1 MNKQAQMFRQLV
13 DWKAAT
19 WAGLA
24 SGFFSMLLNSALTGA
39 TLGSPWLF
47 LRMNAGIVL
56 GVEAVDASAGFN
68 AGVLLTGALVYLMFS
83 LLFSAV
89 VAFILHRWGIAV
101 GILGGAG
108 IGLAMYVLA
117 VYGLSAL
124 YPWFYELRNW
134 MMLVSTVVY
143 GAVAGGLYEA
153 WEVETFVPVEKESA
167 S

>member
-1 MNKQAQMFRQLV
+1 MNKQAQRFRQLV
-13 DWKAAT
+13 DWRAAA

-24 SGFFSMLLNSALTGA
+24 SGLFSLLVNSALTGIA
-39 TLGSPWLF
+39 LGNPWLF
-47 LRMNAGIVL
+47 VRMNAGILL
-56 GVEAVDASAGFN
+56 GVGAVDSTAGFSAGI
-68 AGVLLTGALVYLMFS
+68 AVAGALVYLMFS
-83 LLFSAV
+83 LLFGAL
-89 VAFILHRWGIAV
+89 VAFIVHRWGIAV

-108 IGLAMYVLA
+108 IGLALYVLA

-153 WEVETFVPVEKESA
+153 WEVEVFVPVEKEGGQ
-167 S
+167 